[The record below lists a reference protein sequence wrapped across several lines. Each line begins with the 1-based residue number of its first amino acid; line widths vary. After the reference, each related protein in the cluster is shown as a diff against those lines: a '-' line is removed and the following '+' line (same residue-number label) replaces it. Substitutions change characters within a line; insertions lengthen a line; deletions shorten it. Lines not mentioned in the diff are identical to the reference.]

1 MNDAQ
6 ILWDLEATPPSSILV
21 IIPRDFYKN
30 IYFSMSNNFWLMCS
44 FDNNSKSCS
53 LFCMV
58 KKINIG
64 VLSLNHLKHNL
75 RSLWELVIDIYIISW
90 CLARLLDLFLK
101 GECILKL

>member
-30 IYFSMSNNFWLMCS
+30 IYFSMSNHFWLMCS

-75 RSLWELVIDIYIISW
+75 RSLWENMFFVLSSPAAAPPPRGGSGVV
-90 CLARLLDLFLK
+90 AF
-101 GECILKL
+101 